1 MDKLQSKNAKSFWD
15 EQNINIFKTK
25 YFCFIGSYSKS
36 FDFDF
41 IYKSAKSIVTDI
53 SKEAI
58 YIAKKNAIFNNTYNQ
73 MQFIC
78 CDWLSCFKNLNFDI
92 LISNPPYIKRSEIKI
107 LDDEVKNFD
116 PLISLDGGADGL
128 SSYKEILDG
137 INKIGK
143 KNLLVLFEIG
153 FDQSKQVTDMM
164 KKQGFSKIQIFN
176 DYCNIPRC
184 ILGKV

>member
-1 MDKLQSKNAKSFWD
+1 MV
-15 EQNINIFKTK
+15 
-25 YFCFIGSYSKS
+25 
-36 FDFDF
+36 
-41 IYKSAKSIVTDI
+41 VT
-53 SKEAI
+53 
-58 YIAKKNAIFNNTYNQ
+58 
-73 MQFIC
+73 
-78 CDWLSCFKNLNFDI
+78 
-92 LISNPPYIKRSEIKI
+92 
-107 LDDEVKNFD
+107 
-116 PLISLDGGADGL
+116 DGL

-164 KKQGFSKIQIFN
+164 KKHGFNKIQIFN